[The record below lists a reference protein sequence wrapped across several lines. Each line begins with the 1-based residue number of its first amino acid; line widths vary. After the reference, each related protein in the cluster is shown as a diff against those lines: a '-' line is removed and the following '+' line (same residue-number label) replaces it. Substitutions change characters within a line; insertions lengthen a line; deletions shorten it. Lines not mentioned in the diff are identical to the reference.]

1 MDHVLVCFR
10 DGTKATKSYIAFC
23 VSQIQQMVKNTEI
36 WPVVLHLIEM
46 SQHNQPTSFEQFS
59 KVHIQHLGKLG
70 ILRKT
75 NAGYIIHPI
84 FRQVLLEAE
93 QQNNI
98 YTTIYD
104 KLVYNRNPVPPSDP
118 AASTDKPEG
127 IEAIEGAD
135 EASGSEEIMMV
146 FGQSPIFK
154 RLKFQFVYY
163 DPKTG
168 VYSDIE
174 YKPDAEFAIPAPILD
189 FLRTLE

>member
-1 MDHVLVCFR
+1 MDHALVCFR

-23 VSQIQQMVKNTEI
+23 VSQIQQMVQNTEI

-59 KVHIQHLGKLG
+59 KAHIQHLGKLG

-75 NAGYIIHPI
+75 NAGYTMQPV

-98 YTTIYD
+98 YSIIYD
-104 KLVYNRNPVPPSDP
+104 KLIYDRNPVQTSDT
-118 AASTDKPEG
+118 AASTEKADG
-127 IEAIEGAD
+127 IEAIEGAED
-135 EASGSEEIMMV
+135 ATGAEEILMV
-146 FGQSPIFK
+146 FGRSPLFK

-168 VYSDIE
+168 TYSDIE
-174 YKPDAEFAIPAPILD
+174 YKPDAEFAIPDPIVA
-189 FLRTLE
+189 FLRSLD